1 MYGAAEA
8 TARMS
13 YLPWKNIR
21 NKEGSIGIP
30 IKEGKFHIEDKKK
43 KTINASKKIG
53 ELIYKGKNVCMGYS
67 KSYRD
72 LWKGNENKGILRT
85 GDLAYKDEDGFYY
98 LVGRKDRYIKIYGMR
113 INLQHLEEIIL
124 EYGVENICLEE
135 KQNKILIFV
144 KKYKKIEMLKKYL
157 IDLTNLHSSSIEIKN
172 IKEFPLNLNYKI
184 SYKKATEI

>member
-1 MYGAAEA
+1 MDNIE
-8 TARMS
+8 
-13 YLPWKNIR
+13 YLKKQI
-21 NKEGSIGIP
+21 SIMLNMFS
-30 IKEGKFHIEDKKK
+30 GKRYD
-43 KTINASKKIG
+43 
-53 ELIYKGKNVCMGYS
+53 ELIYKGNNVCMGYAENIQ
-67 KSYRD
+67 D
-72 LWKGNENKGILRT
+72 LKRGDENKGILKT
-85 GDLAYKDEDGFYY
+85 GDVAYKDKDNFYY

-113 INLQHLEEIIL
+113 INLQDLEEIIL